1 MRDVWSAEFARLG
14 LLLVLALVLGALFD
28 ATFAALALA
37 LGGYLGWHLRNLWRL
52 EHWLSRQRRAMP
64 PESDGIWGAVLD
76 HYWRIR
82 RRDRSRKRRLAEV
95 LRAVREANA
104 AMPDG
109 TVLLDAQ
116 FEIAWCNSAAEQLLG
131 LRLKADRGQHVA
143 NLVRN
148 PALTRLLRSPPPRE
162 PIEMESPADARRWL
176 QIFLVDY
183 GAGQHL
189 LLVQDATRVHR
200 LEQMRREFV
209 ANASH
214 ELRSPLTVIRGYL
227 EALLDD
233 PAVRRD
239 WQPQVD
245 EMRRQSDR
253 MTGIV
258 NDLLEL
264 SRLETETEDPGFE
277 PVDVRGLAARIRE
290 EALALG
296 EGPRDLELQLESP
309 LRLGGVERELYSAFS
324 NLVFNAMRY
333 TPADGRVRVR
343 WAEEGGAPVFSVE
356 DTGIGIAAEHIPR
369 LTERFYRVDSSRTR
383 ARGGTG
389 LGLAIVKHVVQRHG
403 GRLLIS
409 STPGEGSRF
418 TCVFPPHRAQ
428 R

>member
-1 MRDVWSAEFARLG
+1 MGSAWTAELG
-14 LLLVLALVLGALFD
+14 RGALLLLAALALGAAFGAPLG
-28 ATFAALALA
+28 ALALA
-37 LGGYLGWHLRNLWRL
+37 LAAYLAWHLRNLWRL
-52 EHWLSRQRRAMP
+52 EHWLGRERRFAP
-64 PESDGIWGAVLD
+64 PEADGIWGVVLN

-82 RRDRSRKRRLAEV
+82 RRDRTRKRRLAEV
-95 LRAVREANA
+95 LREVREATV

-109 TVLLDAQ
+109 TVLLDRGQEIQWFNAAAQ
-116 FEIAWCNSAAEQLLG
+116 ELLG
-131 LRLKADRGQHVA
+131 LRAPQDYGQPIA

-148 PALTRLLRSPPPRE
+148 PVFVRSLAARGRE
-162 PIEMESPADARRWL
+162 PIEIPSPVDARRWL
-176 QIFLVDY
+176 QLHLVEY
-183 GAGQHL
+183 GAGQAL
-189 LLVQDATRVHR
+189 LLARDATRMRR

-233 PAVRRD
+233 PAVRAE

-245 EMRRQSDR
+245 EMRRQADR
-253 MTGIV
+253 MAGIV

-264 SRLETETEDPGFE
+264 SRLETESEE
-277 PVDVRGLAARIRE
+277 PPLEPIDVRGVVARIRE

-296 EGPRDLELQLESP
+296 EGPPDVELRFDTE
-309 LRLGGVERELYSAFS
+309 LRLGGAEREIYSAFS

-333 TPADGRVRVR
+333 TPPKGRVTVR
-343 WAEEGGAPVFSVE
+343 WYEGPGGAPTLAVQ
-356 DTGIGIAAEHIPR
+356 DTGIGIAREHIPR
-369 LTERFYRVDSSRTR
+369 VTERFYRVDPSRTR

-403 GRLLIS
+403 GQLLIES
-409 STPGEGSRF
+409 EPGAGSTF
-418 TCVFPPHRAQ
+418 TCAFPLARAV